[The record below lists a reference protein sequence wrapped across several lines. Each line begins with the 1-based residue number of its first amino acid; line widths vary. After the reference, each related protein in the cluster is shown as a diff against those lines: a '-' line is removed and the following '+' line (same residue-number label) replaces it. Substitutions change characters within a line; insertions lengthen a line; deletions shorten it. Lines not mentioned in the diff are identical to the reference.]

1 MSSDLTAASR
11 TPQVYDEASLRN
23 LAEDVLARVRAAG
36 ADGAD
41 VLMVSG
47 ASLQASCR
55 MGEVEEVERSDGQE
69 FGLRAFVGKRQAIVS
84 SSDFSKKALDQL
96 ITRVVAMARLAPE
109 DEYCGLADS
118 DLLAKNFPELDIFDP
133 AEPDMPALI
142 EAARRAEA
150 AARAVEGITNS
161 EGAGASSSHSRVVLA
176 TSAGFSGS
184 YATSSFGMSCSVLA
198 GEGTAME
205 RDYEY
210 SSVRHYADLTAP
222 EEIGLVAAQRTLSR
236 LHPRKVKTQQ
246 VPVIYAPRVSNSLLG
261 HLAGAI
267 SGAAVARGT
276 SFLKDRL
283 GKAVFGADITIVD
296 DPHRQ
301 RGLRSKPYDGE
312 GVANGRRLMI
322 DAGILSGWLLDT
334 ASARQLGL
342 RSTGNAARG
351 SGSAPSP
358 ATSNFYMRPGKT
370 PALDLIKSLSSGL
383 FITELIGMGVN
394 PVTGDYSRGASGLW
408 IENGQFA
415 YPVSEITVAGNLLD
429 MFMHLTPGDD
439 LQIRYGM
446 DAPTILIEGMTI
458 AGE

>member
-1 MSSDLTAASR
+1 MASDIVTA
-11 TPQVYDEASLRN
+11 QKYDEASLRN
-23 LAEDVLARVRAAG
+23 LAADVIARVCAAG
-36 ADGAD
+36 ADAAD
-41 VLMVSG
+41 VLMVAG
-47 ASLQASCR
+47 ASLSASCR

-69 FGLRAFVGKRQAIVS
+69 FGLRAFIGRRQAIVS
-84 SSDFSKKALDQL
+84 SSDFSKNALDQL

-109 DEYCGLADS
+109 DEYCGLADR
-118 DLLAKNFPELDIFDP
+118 DLLAKTFPDLDIHD
-133 AEPDMPALI
+133 ATELEMPALI
-142 EAARRAEA
+142 DAAKCAEA

-161 EGAGASSSHSRVVLA
+161 EGSGASCSHSRIVLA
-176 TSAGFSGS
+176 TSDGFSGS

-198 GEGTAME
+198 GEGTQMQ

-210 SSVRHYADLTAP
+210 SSVRHFSDLTAP

-236 LHPRKVKTQQ
+236 LNPRKVKTQQ
-246 VPVIYAPRVSNSLLG
+246 VPVIYAPRVSNGLIG

-276 SFLKDRL
+276 SFLKNHL
-283 GKAVFGADITIVD
+283 GKRVFAEGVNIID
-296 DPHRQ
+296 DPHRP

-312 GVANGRRLMI
+312 GVANRRTAMI
-322 DAGILSGWLLDT
+322 EDGVLTGWLLDT
-334 ASARQLGL
+334 ASAKQLGL

-358 ATSNFYMRPGKT
+358 STSNFYMLAGKT
-370 PALDLIKSLSSGL
+370 PAVGMISSLSKGL

-394 PVTGDYSRGASGLW
+394 PVTGDYSRGASGFW

-415 YPVSEITVAGNLLD
+415 YPVSEITVAGNLLE
-429 MFMHLTPGDD
+429 MFLHLTPGDD
-439 LQIRYGM
+439 LEFRYGM
-446 DAPTILIEGMTI
+446 DAPSIMIEGMTV

>member
-1 MSSDLTAASR
+1 MSGEVASA
-11 TPQVYDEASLRN
+11 QKYDEASLRN
-23 LAEDVLARVRAAG
+23 LAEDVIARVRKAG
-36 ADGAD
+36 ADAAD
-41 VLMVSG
+41 VLMVAG
-47 ASLQASCR
+47 ASLSASCR

-69 FGLRAFVGKRQAIVS
+69 FGLRAFIGKRQAIVS
-84 SSDFSKKALDQL
+84 SSDFSKNALDQL
-96 ITRVVAMARLAPE
+96 ITRVVAMAKLAPE
-109 DEYCGLADS
+109 DAYCGLADS
-118 DLLAKNFPELDIFDP
+118 DLLAKNFPDLDIFDP
-133 AEPDMPALI
+133 TELDMTTLI
-142 EAARRAEA
+142 EAAKRAEGT
-150 AARAVEGITNS
+150 ARAVEGVTNS
-161 EGAGASSSHSRVVLA
+161 EGSGASSSHSRVVLA
-176 TSAGFSGS
+176 TSEGFSGS
-184 YATSSFGMSCSVLA
+184 YATSSFGLSCSVLA

-210 SSVRHYADLTAP
+210 SSARHYGDLTSP
-222 EEIGLVAAQRTLSR
+222 EEIGTVAAQRTLSR
-236 LHPRKVKTQQ
+236 LNPRKVKTRQ

-283 GKAVFGADITIVD
+283 GKAVFSKGINIFD

-301 RGLRSKPYDGE
+301 RGLRSRPYDGE
-312 GVANGRRLMI
+312 GVANGRRAI
-322 DAGILSGWLLDT
+322 IEDGVLSGWLLDT

-358 ATSNFYMRPGKT
+358 ATSNFYMEAGKT
-370 PALDLIKSLSSGL
+370 PTVDIISSLKNGL

-394 PVTGDYSRGASGLW
+394 PVTGDYSRGATGFW

-415 YPVSEITVAGNLLD
+415 YPVSEITVAGNLLE
-429 MFMHLTPGDD
+429 MFLHVTPGD
-439 LQIRYGM
+439 LLEFRYGM
-446 DAPTILIEGMTI
+446 DAPTLMVEGMTI